1 MQAREEIRR
10 FAAIVESSNDAIIAE
25 SLDGEIQIW
34 NAAAERLFGY
44 TEEEMLGQSAM
55 VLVPK
60 ELREELES
68 LYNRLSVGL
77 HVEPFETVRICHDG
91 SKVEVALTLSLI
103 YGDKGEAL
111 GISSIAYDI
120 TTRKLNERL
129 LQDSE
134 KRMRTFVETVVDGI
148 VSINSEGIIE
158 RFNPAAQRMFGY
170 SEKEIL
176 GKNVKILMPYHIA
189 EKHDKFIAR
198 YMDHR
203 DSKVVGA
210 GHEVEGKRKDDSIFP
225 LELTVNKME
234 LNERVV
240 FAGVLRDITERR
252 KTEQALME
260 SEKRYRDL
268 FENANDLIQMVDVEG
283 RLSYANRA
291 WCQAME
297 YDRQEILNGN
307 VRLDDFISE
316 ESKDHCIE
324 SFQKVMQGEKLDRV
338 EAVFRSKSGREIP
351 VEGSITCK
359 YEAGQPFAT
368 RGIFRDISERKE
380 IDRMKNEFI
389 SIVSHELRTPLTAIK
404 GSLGL
409 LNGGVLG
416 TLPEKASGIVR
427 MALGNTD
434 RLIRLINDILDI
446 EKIESGKQEFFFE
459 PEDIGKL
466 IQSTLDGL
474 QSMAEEAEVCLTCSV
489 QPVVA
494 EVDHDRM
501 VQVITNLV
509 SNAVKFSP
517 KGAEVR
523 VEQQIIDNDRLKVS
537 VHDQGPGIPE
547 EQKHK
552 LFQKFQQLDSS
563 NRRKK
568 GGTGLGLSISKDI
581 VEIHGG
587 HISVESKPGEG
598 SVFYFDIP
606 LRRPKED
613 DEPNPA

>member
-1 MQAREEIRR
+1 
-10 FAAIVESSNDAIIAE
+10 
-25 SLDGEIQIW
+25 
-34 NAAAERLFGY
+34 
-44 TEEEMLGQSAM
+44 
-55 VLVPK
+55 
-60 ELREELES
+60 
-68 LYNRLSVGL
+68 
-77 HVEPFETVRICHDG
+77 
-91 SKVEVALTLSLI
+91 
-103 YGDKGEAL
+103 
-111 GISSIAYDI
+111 
-120 TTRKLNERL
+120 
-129 LQDSE
+129 
-134 KRMRTFVETVVDGI
+134 
-148 VSINSEGIIE
+148 
-158 RFNPAAQRMFGY
+158 
-170 SEKEIL
+170 
-176 GKNVKILMPYHIA
+176 
-189 EKHDKFIAR
+189 
-198 YMDHR
+198 
-203 DSKVVGA
+203 
-210 GHEVEGKRKDDSIFP
+210 
-225 LELTVNKME
+225 ME

-252 KTEQALME
+252 KAEQALME

-268 FENANDLIQMVDVEG
+268 FENANDLIQMIDVEG

-291 WCQAME
+291 WCRAME

-316 ESKDHCIE
+316 ESKEHCME

-359 YEAGQPFAT
+359 YEDGQPFAT

-416 TLPEKASGIVR
+416 TLPEKATGIVR

-446 EKIESGKQEFFFE
+446 EKIEAGKQEFFFE
-459 PEDIGKL
+459 PMDIGKL

-474 QSMAEEAEVCLTCSV
+474 QSMAEEADVCLACSV
-489 QPVVA
+489 QPIVA

-523 VEQQIIDNDRLKVS
+523 VEQQILENDRLKVS
-537 VHDQGPGIPE
+537 VHDQGSGIPE

-568 GGTGLGLSISKDI
+568 GGTGLGLSISKEI

-587 HISVESKPGEG
+587 HIDVDSRPGEG

-613 DEPNPA
+613 DVKE